1 MVPQKLRPQLLEELH
16 TRHLGVV
23 KMKAQPAVT
32 YGGQVATVILN
43 NVRICHSRH
52 LCTRGSGH
60 LHTGREY
67 TLGIC
72 TYVIVVDA
80 HSKWSEVIMT
90 KFTTYMKT
98 VEILKTI
105 FVRSGLPEQLV
116 SDNRPKFVS
125 EEIKEFG
132 SKRNSSYN

>member
-1 MVPQKLRPQLLEELH
+1 MGVAIYTLEES
-16 TRHLGVV
+16 THLTMPV
-23 KMKAQPAVT
+23 
-32 YGGQVATVILN
+32 L
-43 NVRICHSRH
+43 S
-52 LCTRGSGH
+52 
-60 LHTGREY
+60 
-67 TLGIC
+67 LGIC